1 MKDYEYDETL
11 NEIRYKFNKV
21 DFKTIPS
28 NLKIIILPDGFD
40 EVIEKNSLP
49 ETLEVLIFG
58 KSFNQKIKGGILPK
72 NLKVLIFG
80 DLYDH
85 QLNKNTLPKK
95 LKILSLGSKYKQEID
110 IETIP
115 KNLEV
120 LEMHNYYNKN
130 IVKHLLNL
138 KILRIYDSNDYI
150 LNLNKLPKSIEFL
163 DLRSIKD
170 IEHKL
175 DLEMPNL
182 KILKID
188 GNVSNN
194 LNDLD
199 ILAPNVKFI
208 ELYNN
213 LTNNFV
219 NVKIFP
225 KDLEYLILN
234 SNYIEP
240 GYNVNFEYY
249 NMSLGTKYI
258 NNDNYINNNDDNIY
272 DDIETIF
279 EKDEVKLFQ
288 EKIKKLKYL
297 SLECNSYDK
306 FLLNNLP
313 NDLETIKF
321 KNLDFEVNNLPIT
334 ISNIYLIGNINI
346 EYLSKIPFGCVIH
359 KNVGEKKIIIN
370 GYISNNHPYD
380 IMYDDTIMDIH
391 LKNLDSIGYQ
401 YYGLLNRVTTDW

>member
-11 NEIRYKFNKV
+11 NELRYKFNKV
-21 DFKTIPS
+21 DFKTIPK
-28 NLKIIILPDGFD
+28 NLKILILPEGFD

-58 KSFNQKIKGGILPK
+58 KSFNQKIKGGVLPK
-72 NLKVLIFG
+72 KLKVLIFG
-80 DLYDH
+80 DSYDH
-85 QLNKNTLPKK
+85 QLIKNTLPKK

-163 DLRSIKD
+163 DLRNIKD
-170 IEHKL
+170 IKYKL

-188 GNVSNN
+188 GNVFNN

-213 LTNNFV
+213 STNNFV

-225 KDLEYLILN
+225 KDLEYLVLK

-240 GYNVNFEYY
+240 GYNPKYEYY
-249 NMSLGTKYI
+249 I
-258 NNDNYINNNDDNIY
+258 NFT
-272 DDIETIF
+272 DIENNLLSD
-279 EKDEVKLFQ
+279 DELDENKEREIFQ
-288 EKIKKLKYL
+288 EKIQNLKYL
-297 SLECNSYDK
+297 SLHGNKKQQY
-306 FLLNNLP
+306 LLNNLP
-313 NDLETIKF
+313 YSLETIKF
-321 KNLDFEVNNLPIT
+321 DKMQFEVSNLPIT
-334 ISNIYLIGNINI
+334 VSKIYLEREDDI
-346 EYLSKIPFGCVIH
+346 EYLKKIPFGCTID
-359 KNVGEKKIIIN
+359 KIFQEEPIIICN
-370 GYISNNHPYD
+370 HIVNNEIYNFKNILDNIKELD
-380 IMYDDTIMDIH
+380 I
-391 LKNLDSIGYQ
+391 IGCE
-401 YYGLLNRVTTDW
+401 YYTLFNRF

>member
-21 DFKTIPS
+21 DFKTIPL
-28 NLKIIILPDGFD
+28 NLKVLIFPDGFD
-40 EVIEKNSLP
+40 KVIEKNSLP

-58 KSFNQKIKGGILPK
+58 KSFNQKIKGDILPK
-72 NLKVLIFG
+72 KLKVLIFG
-80 DLYDH
+80 DLYDQ

-120 LEMHNYYNKN
+120 LEMHNKYNKN

-163 DLRSIKD
+163 DLRNIKD

-188 GNVSNN
+188 GNVFNN

-213 LTNNFV
+213 FTNNFV
-219 NVKIFP
+219 NVKLFP
-225 KDLEYLILN
+225 KDLEYLALN

-240 GYNVNFEYY
+240 DYNPNYEYQHTIIGKT
-249 NMSLGTKYI
+249 LFDTGI
-258 NNDNYINNNDDNIY
+258 DNDNIDDEIEIN
-272 DDIETIF
+272 F
-279 EKDEVKLFQ
+279 KRDEVKLFH
-288 EKIKKLKYL
+288 EKIKNLKYL
-297 SLECNSYDK
+297 SLECNSYHK

-313 NDLETIKF
+313 NDLESIKF
-321 KNLDFEVNNLPIT
+321 KNLEFEVNNLPIT
-334 ISNIYLIGNINI
+334 ISNIYFKGNINI
-346 EYLSKIPFGCVIH
+346 EYLLKIPFGCVIH
-359 KNVGEKKIIIN
+359 KNIGEEKIIIN
-370 GYISNNHPYD
+370 GYIANEHPYN
-380 IMYDDTIMDIH
+380 IIYDDTIMDIH
-391 LKNLDSIGYQ
+391 LKKLDSIGCQ
-401 YYGLLNRVTTDW
+401 YYSLLNRDITDW